1 MVSLR
6 KFSSLGTLSDILEKS
21 MLVASSFL
29 AWSPL
34 RVYVSAHN
42 NRKLGLR
49 LGK

>member
-6 KFSSLGTLSDILEKS
+6 KFSSLGALSDILEKS
-21 MLVASSFL
+21 VLVAGSLFTL
-29 AWSPL
+29 SPL
-34 RVYVSAHN
+34 RIYASALD